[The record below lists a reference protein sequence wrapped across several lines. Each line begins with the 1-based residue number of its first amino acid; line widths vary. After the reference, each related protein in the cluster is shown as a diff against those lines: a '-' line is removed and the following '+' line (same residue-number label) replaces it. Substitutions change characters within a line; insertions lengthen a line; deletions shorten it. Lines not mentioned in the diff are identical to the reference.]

1 MIRPPRTPTWFRVA
15 TGFMAFL
22 TARQCWRYPKGALY
36 GAPAD
41 VVTPRSHFTPD
52 ELHFRALSYTSP
64 EQAMALAVASGLL
77 ALGFLWLALRPV
89 R

>member
-1 MIRPPRTPTWFRVA
+1 
-15 TGFMAFL
+15 
-22 TARQCWRYPKGALY
+22 
-36 GAPAD
+36 